1 MDVKA
6 FGSIYA
12 QTASLPYASGF
23 AINASGT
30 DATFAACRAIYVET
44 SNTGVSKKLTVV
56 LADTK
61 APLTFNHIRDNGL
74 IPISIVQISGSTTI
88 DHCYVLY

>member
-44 SNTGVSKKLTVV
+44 ANPNVSKKLTVV

-61 APLTFNHIRDNGL
+61 SAFTFNHIRDNGI
-74 IPISIVQISGSTTI
+74 IPISIVQISGSTTL